1 VRGLFPFLKSL
12 FKDEEKDKN
21 KEKKEKTTPK
31 TEESN
36 YKALDTSKDKKA
48 LNSSQTLFKQQE
60 KQLNTEKDSKKSQV
74 IDEREI
80 IWEMNKKLDELLEIK
95 ELYEDMLDWMVE
107 ISKKEDL
114 EGRDESRQVST
125 KSRKV
130 SNLSPRLRQILE
142 IVGEK
147 GELNSSELSEELDL
161 SRNRCSELLNTLFK
175 ADYLSKKRV
184 GRKVFYRL
192 NMNKEDLM
200 KFEG

>member
-1 VRGLFPFLKSL
+1 MRGLFPFLKSL
-12 FKDEEKDKN
+12 FKNEKEDKDLKKEKKKLIEDKEANSTNKNYEKSEEGALTVQKL
-21 KEKKEKTTPK
+21 KEDSKKEKTI
-31 TEESN
+31 
-36 YKALDTSKDKKA
+36 
-48 LNSSQTLFKQQE
+48 Q
-60 KQLNTEKDSKKSQV
+60 
-74 IDEREI
+74 ERELL
-80 IWEMNKKLDELLEIK
+80 WEMNKKIDELLEIK

-107 ISKKEDL
+107 ISKNEDL

-147 GELNSSELSEELDL
+147 GELDSSELSEELGL

-175 ADYLSKKRV
+175 ANYLSKKRV

-192 NMNKEDLM
+192 NMDKEELLN
-200 KFEG
+200 FEGK

>member
-21 KEKKEKTTPK
+21 KEKKEKPTPK
-31 TEESN
+31 VENTDYDDVEPSI
-36 YKALDTSKDKKA
+36 DKKTP
-48 LNSSQTLFKQQE
+48 NNNQTIVKQQE
-60 KQLNTEKDSKKSQV
+60 QQLNTEKSQKKSQIV
-74 IDEREI
+74 DEREI
-80 IWEMNKKLDELLEIK
+80 LWEMNKKLEELLEIK

-147 GELNSSELSEELDL
+147 GELNSSKLSEELDL

-175 ADYLSKKRV
+175 ANYLSKKRV

-192 NMNKEDLM
+192 NMDKEDLM